1 MNAEDPDITHFL
13 ELAREGRSI
22 SAPSD
27 AQRAH
32 RLARLANH
40 ILIEEMR
47 EGLDNSA
54 IRGICKIITGAGAG
68 EFLVAKGLLAIA

>member
-1 MNAEDPDITHFL
+1 MNAEDTDITHFL

-22 SAPSD
+22 SASSE

-32 RLARLANH
+32 RLARLVNH

-54 IRGICKIITGAGAG
+54 VRGICKIITGAGAG
-68 EFLVAKGLLAIA
+68 EIHMAKGLLEIA